1 VNAWRKQNGSGPLRW
16 SSSLASAAASYAASS
31 PTWKHSD
38 NGGAECISTASVSD
52 ALGGSLGAFRQMTDG
67 EAPAAKR
74 AGRTPFGPCQRNAPG
89 RCGGWGWGD
98 ENAHGMH
105 GHYCILGDACHTE
118 IGVGAAPARWQSG
131 ILFVV
136 WRLK

>member
-1 VNAWRKQNGSGPLRW
+1 MNAWRKQNGTGPLRW
-16 SSSLASAAASYAASS
+16 SAALASAAAAYAASS

-38 NGGAECISTASVSD
+38 VAPECISTAPVTD

-67 EAPAAKR
+67 EAAAAKR
-74 AGRTPFGPCQRNAPG
+74 AGRTPFGSCQRNAPG

-105 GHYCILGDACHTE
+105 GHFCILGDACATE